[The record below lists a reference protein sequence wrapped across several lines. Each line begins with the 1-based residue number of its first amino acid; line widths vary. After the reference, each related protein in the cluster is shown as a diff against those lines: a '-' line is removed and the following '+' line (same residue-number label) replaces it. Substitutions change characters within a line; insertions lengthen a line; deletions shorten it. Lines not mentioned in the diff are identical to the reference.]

1 VISRKLFVSGLA
13 MTGAAACS
21 SGGAQLVAPKR
32 DPQCDIPLGTGK
44 RRSESVCGGG
54 KAGLGLGSLS
64 VITAANY
71 VGMLMAT
78 SAGQSLPAADSH
90 GATVSYS
97 VVPGTSVTFSGYGLS
112 PLMFTSSSAAFSG
125 NPFTIGATT
134 ITPIPGYPLT
144 RFSDP
149 TIGSGAVW
157 FDDDG
162 NLDISYTGFGDA
174 VYQVLAGG
182 VGVPTNWNNVPQT
195 QCAQNAATLGAGG
208 FSFGLSG
215 IIIGIAALS
224 QPEITIPALA
234 LTAIGWALSGATA
247 VPCPSSSPAPN
258 TTSLLLADTPPALDQ
273 GSKSSPPDGQ
283 GLADGG
289 SGSSPLFI
297 DWDEA

>member
-1 VISRKLFVSGLA
+1 V
-13 MTGAAACS
+13 
-21 SGGAQLVAPKR
+21 
-32 DPQCDIPLGTGK
+32 
-44 RRSESVCGGG
+44 ESVCGGG
-54 KAGLGLGSLS
+54 KASLGLGSLS

-97 VVPGTSVTFSGYGLS
+97 VVPGTSVTFAGYGLS
-112 PLMFTSSSAAFSG
+112 PLIFTPSSAAFSG
-125 NPFTIGATT
+125 NPFSIGTTT

-157 FDDDG
+157 FDDSG
-162 NLDISYTGFGDA
+162 NLNMSYTGFGDA
-174 VYQVLAGG
+174 VYQVIGGG

-195 QCAQNAATLGAGG
+195 QCAQNAATLTAGSCYLG
-208 FSFGLSG
+208 RSG
-215 IIIGIAALS
+215 IIKRILALAS
-224 QPEITIPALA
+224 PEITIPALA
-234 LTAIGWALSGATA
+234 LTAIAVTLTGATA
-247 VPCPSSSPAPN
+247 VPCPSSSPAPS
-258 TTSLLLADTPPALDQ
+258 TTALLDTPPGTFDQ
-273 GSKSSPPDGQ
+273 GSPASPPDGQ

-289 SGSSPLFI
+289 GGSSPLFI